1 MNIILVVNKD
11 ISESIIESK
20 INEID
25 CDSHQLILKL
35 IDGHDLSFFS
45 FTKTFSSESINKIKL
60 LNFNKKVIYNFD
72 IYNEEQYQLMKQS
85 ELENIFLDIYVND
98 VKSINKFNEIT
109 PGIRKDLNIINK
121 EIHIDKHYFDN
132 IDSYYED
139 DVIKNVNFELESE
152 MMDFNDYLNNFYN
165 STLIYYLDSNYDWNL
180 YLFSK
185 NRFLKTE
192 KIVHHINVNDDFLWI
207 KRYIKQ
213 KSIKSKNCLTCENK
227 VSCIKQ
233 DLFIYFNQLEKCS
246 IKDNYVK

>member
-1 MNIILVVNKD
+1 MNIVLVVNKD
-11 ISESIIESK
+11 ISESIIEGK

-25 CDSHQLILKL
+25 CGSHQLILKL
-35 IDGHDLSFFS
+35 IDGNDLSFFS
-45 FTKTFSSESINKIKL
+45 FTKTFSNESINKIKL
-60 LNFNKKVIYNFD
+60 LNFNKKIIYNFD
-72 IYNEEQYQLMKQS
+72 IYNEEQYELMKQS

-98 VKSINKFNEIT
+98 VESINKFNEIT

-139 DVIKNVNFELESE
+139 DVIKNVNFELEIE
-152 MMDFNDYLNNFYN
+152 MMEFNDYLNNFYN
-165 STLIYYLDSNYDWNL
+165 STLIYYLNSNYDWNL

-185 NRFLKTE
+185 NRFFKTE
-192 KIVHHINVNDDFLWI
+192 RIVNYINVNDDFLWI

>member
-1 MNIILVVNKD
+1 MRADN
-11 ISESIIESK
+11 
-20 INEID
+20 
-25 CDSHQLILKL
+25 
-35 IDGHDLSFFS
+35 SFVC
-45 FTKTFSSESINKIKL
+45 L
-60 LNFNKKVIYNFD
+60 
-72 IYNEEQYQLMKQS
+72 
-85 ELENIFLDIYVND
+85 
-98 VKSINKFNEIT
+98 
-109 PGIRKDLNIINK
+109 
-121 EIHIDKHYFDN
+121 FDN

-139 DVIKNVNFELESE
+139 DVIKNVKFELESE

-185 NRFLKTE
+185 NRFFKTE
-192 KIVHHINVNDDFLWI
+192 RIVHYINVNDDFLWI